1 MAAFGL
7 FFKLRQMPGDGN
19 NGTGQLPSPQAVGVS
34 TAARICIGKLP
45 RGLGNYRCGYK
56 N

>member
-1 MAAFGL
+1 
-7 FFKLRQMPGDGN
+7 MPGDGN
-19 NGTGQLPSPQAVGVS
+19 NGTGQLPGQQAVGVS
-34 TAARICIGKLP
+34 NWLLEFGIGKLP